1 MEWVF
6 LVFAWFFLAIVVGVA
21 ANTRGRDRANWIFL
35 AIVISPLLAG
45 LLLLALPNIAKGF
58 EPQGVLAGT
67 PYRVGEDGTV
77 VAMLQGVLVRF
88 KNMDQF
94 RAAIEGKD
102 DVPVKPVRPSSV
114 TEQASQSSSV
124 WMGTASRTETTIGT
138 LIIVGIVLLVLLFR
152 YFGNASNPA

>member
-1 MEWVF
+1 
-6 LVFAWFFLAIVVGVA
+6 
-21 ANTRGRDRANWIFL
+21 
-35 AIVISPLLAG
+35 
-45 LLLLALPNIAKGF
+45 
-58 EPQGVLAGT
+58 
-67 PYRVGEDGTV
+67 
-77 VAMLQGVLVRF
+77 MLQGVLVRF

-114 TEQASQSSSV
+114 TEQTSQSSSV